1 MKYGLRRIACAAR
14 LPFAPARVHTM
25 TQHLTSDDIARRI
38 TQLADLIFVACKS
51 DEALSL
57 ELCIAAM
64 GFAARELSAT
74 DMMQHGGDPRERMAA
89 IKGLF
94 NAAFE
99 HEMAETIATV
109 ETQRAI
115 RRMTGQQ

>member
-1 MKYGLRRIACAAR
+1 MDQQ
-14 LPFAPARVHTM
+14 P
-25 TQHLTSDDIARRI
+25 TSDDLAKRI
-38 TQLADLIFVACKS
+38 SLLADLIFVTCRS
-51 DEALSL
+51 DEELSL

-74 DMMQHGGDPRERMAA
+74 DMMQRGCDPHERMTA

-99 HEMAETIATV
+99 HDMAETIATV

-115 RRMTGQQ
+115 RRMTGKD